1 MKALPVE
8 SPRLGDRSYR
18 IGSGWVASHVWQFTV
33 DGVRATLDATTNSF
47 IPNMVWLPRSLA
59 RLSDVQGSPLQAH
72 LIAVARQLYG
82 AVELRARLK
91 QIVEAT
97 WARLPG
103 PWGPVRRPLGPLNF
117 FEVDDGWVERRTQTI
132 RTCTPRSRATRPRAN
147 GLTFDRPGIGR
158 ASRRPTASSRSPSAA
173 GSRTTCARST
183 NKPAREPAGGR
194 QRSGRS
200 ASGSALGSGPVSPS
214 ARESTGMASAALS
227 PSAAAPAGRDLDGF
241 DGDDGALA
249 ATGPDF
255 DGVAAVGDDI
265 SAVPVAANAPA
276 IGAAP

>member
-1 MKALPVE
+1 MAHRRELLHAHVLLEHLRPEDIDDELACDLVSTAGIWLAPRLFQRLPILLPHVVRDTTARARTSPDGEQWGAPNAHGYLRDDNSLIKEAVKALPVE

-72 LIAVARQLYG
+72 LIAIARQLYG

-132 RTCTPRSRATRPRAN
+132 RNVHAALTRDKTTGERAHLRPTRYRT
-147 GLTFDRPGIGR
+147 GLTTSDRQLTEPL
-158 ASRRPTASSRSPSAA
+158 RRWLADY
-173 GSRTTCARST
+173 
-183 NKPAREPAGGR
+183 
-194 QRSGRS
+194 
-200 ASGSALGSGPVSPS
+200 V
-214 ARESTGMASAALS
+214 
-227 PSAAAPAGRDLDGF
+227 
-241 DGDDGALA
+241 GALDEQA
-249 ATGPDF
+249 
-255 DGVAAVGDDI
+255 
-265 SAVPVAANAPA
+265 
-276 IGAAP
+276 GA